1 MSKVPSSEPDPI
13 DVHVGKLLRAY
24 RLATGISQ
32 DELGAA
38 LGISFQQ
45 IQKYERA
52 MNRLSASK
60 LVEAARAMNIPP
72 SAFFEGLEGDASTSL
87 VGELADFFA
96 EPAATRFAR
105 AFVRMTPQ
113 QQRALADLAETMV
126 P

>member
-1 MSKVPSSEPDPI
+1 MSKTPSNEPDLI
-13 DVHVGKLLRAY
+13 DVHVGKLLRAH
-24 RLATGISQ
+24 RLAAGITQ

-52 MNRLSASK
+52 MNRISASK
-60 LVEAARAMNIPP
+60 LVEAARAMNIAP
-72 SAFFEGLEGDASTSL
+72 SALFEGLEGKARASL

-96 EPAATRFAR
+96 EPAATRLAS

-113 QQRALADLAETMV
+113 QQRALAELADTMV
-126 P
+126 S